1 MICAGSAE
9 HLVSRHDGHVC
20 RRATRDAPA
29 IYPAALAA
37 LDLERRTKHAP
48 EREDRGRTERKR
60 DDAGCGAKGG
70 RYEQTRLLGHFVPEP
85 YRPGLAMDEMQAMY
99 EREPGEGGA
108 EGDES
113 PRRECGEFA
122 FVPISRMFRV
132 CSTIVVPLALNPL
145 RPLPGFESL
154 SFAPFASFFEASVC

>member
-85 YRPGLAMDEMQAMY
+85 YRPGLAMDEMQTVY

-113 PRRECGEFA
+113 LRRERGELA
-122 FVPISRMFRV
+122 FVPVSRMFRI
-132 CSTIVVPLALNPL
+132 CSTIMAPLALNPL
-145 RPLPGFESL
+145 GPLPGLESL
-154 SFAPFASFFEASVC
+154 SFAPLASFFEPSMC